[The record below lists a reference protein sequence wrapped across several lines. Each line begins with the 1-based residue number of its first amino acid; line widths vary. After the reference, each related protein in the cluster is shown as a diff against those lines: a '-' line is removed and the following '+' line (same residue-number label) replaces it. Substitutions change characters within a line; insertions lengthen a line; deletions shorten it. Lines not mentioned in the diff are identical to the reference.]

1 VVVLIRDLLTDA
13 VFAAS
18 SGLRGAASTPGRRWN
33 AAIFAA
39 LRGVFLNAEH
49 RDVHAIRRQLDWM
62 WWAELPRRRVASRRM
77 SAGGVP
83 AVELLPANAGRTI
96 LFLHGGG
103 YAVGS
108 TASHAVLMADLALA
122 AQARVIGL
130 DYRLAPEHPFPA
142 ALEDARAAWRWL
154 MRSGTAPDRV
164 VLVGDSAGGGLAVI
178 LAADLAARGEA
189 QPAGVVTL
197 SPWVDLTLSGAS
209 VQQNA
214 HRDFIAVPERIGA
227 FGRAYAGGL
236 PLDHPG
242 LSPAL
247 HPLPR
252 IAPLLIHVGT
262 AEILLDDARRLARRA
277 TEAGVHVTLEEWP
290 DMVHVWHAM
299 TLLVPEAREAVERVG
314 AWVREVAPDTSR

>member
-1 VVVLIRDLLTDA
+1 MVLIRDLLTDGLS
-13 VFAAS
+13 AAT
-18 SGLRGAASTPGRRWN
+18 SGLRGAASTPGGRWN
-33 AAIFAA
+33 AAIFSA
-39 LRGVFLNAEH
+39 LRGMFLNAEH
-49 RDVHAIRRQLDWM
+49 RDVDAIRRQLDWM
-62 WWAELPRRRVASRRM
+62 WWAELPRRRVPTRRM

-83 AVELLPANAGRTI
+83 AVELLPPNAGRTL

-122 AQARVIGL
+122 SQARVIGL

-154 MRSGTAPDRV
+154 MRSGTPPDRV
-164 VLVGDSAGGGLAVI
+164 VIVGDSAGGGLAVT

-189 QPAGVVTL
+189 QPAGIATL
-197 SPWVDLTLSGAS
+197 SPWVDLTLSGPSIHA
-209 VQQNA
+209 NA
-214 HRDFIAVPERIGA
+214 PHDFIAIPERIGA

-236 PLDHPG
+236 PLDHPA

-262 AEILLDDARRLARRA
+262 AEILLDDARRLAARA
-277 TEAGVHVTLEEWP
+277 KEAGVTVTLEEWP
-290 DMVHVWHAM
+290 HMVHVWHAM
-299 TLLVPEAREAVERVG
+299 TLLVPQARHAVERVG
-314 AWVREVAPDTSR
+314 AWVRDRTPDETG